1 MSAPEPAREELLD
14 ALRAVRDALN
24 IPHPA
29 TVGDGETHDQILK
42 ERVLHAV
49 VMLQNIVP
57 DDGRPCAADV
67 IPWSV
72 EYLRARLAEHPATG
86 YTTWAERV
94 AEMKRARQA
103 ERTGDAGDDQ

>member
-1 MSAPEPAREELLD
+1 VSASEPPRGKLLD
-14 ALRAVRDALN
+14 ALRAVREAID

-29 TVGDGETHDQILK
+29 TVGDGETHDRILK

-57 DDGRPCAADV
+57 GDGHRCAADV

-72 EYLRARLAEHPATG
+72 EYLRARLAEHPAEG
-86 YTTWAERV
+86 YKTWAEHV
-94 AEMKRARQA
+94 AELERDRQA
-103 ERTGDAGDDQ
+103 EGGAQ